1 MLISSFI
8 YAGTTILLA
17 CCCYLFVSDVAT
29 TTHHTLVDRLIW
41 QHARHLR
48 NSIRN
53 VAFLPLV
60 QLMLPLSIRRSL
72 VKLYERRIVHL
83 SGAALQNICLVLADT
98 QLITGASLLIVLR
111 LKTNSVS
118 RFDYCTV
125 TSLASMALVSYQ
137 AIFVIVADKAKDTP
151 LYMRLWRSL
160 WLLVLFVGV
169 GFTNTSIYS
178 KVFSEETHEKA
189 WCKPMATV
197 SLKDITDFA
206 LSRTIT
212 ANLIVE
218 NGALLWGLCSI
229 LSILFPGL
237 TNRRAAQAAIAWAHF
252 LLWWPARRKLQRRL
266 PTGFLRDASNF
277 CWLALAT
284 VALSIRE
291 VLFSHALTLLRV
303 IYMFASG
310 LQDILGL
317 RSYSISWCHGFEG
330 NWGFGQVLSLLL
342 LALPVSSFLDE
353 LWSMSPLCNGFI
365 CRTT

>member
-29 TTHHTLVDRLIW
+29 TSHHTLVDRLIW
-41 QHARHLR
+41 HHARHLR
-48 NSIRN
+48 KSIRN
-53 VAFLPLV
+53 VVLLPLV

-72 VKLYERRIVHL
+72 AKLYERRVVHL

-125 TSLASMALVSYQ
+125 TNLASMALVSYQ
-137 AIFVIVADKAKDTP
+137 AIFVIVADKAKATP
-151 LYMRLWRSL
+151 LYMRLWRPL

-169 GFTNTSIYS
+169 GFTVTSTYS
-178 KVFSEETHEKA
+178 KAFAEVPE

-197 SLKDITDFA
+197 SLKDITVFT
-206 LSRTIT
+206 LSKTIT
-212 ANLIVE
+212 ANLVVE

-229 LSILFPGL
+229 LSILLPGL
-237 TNRRAAQAAIAWAHF
+237 TNRRAAQAAIAWVHF

-277 CWLALAT
+277 CWLTLAT

-303 IYMFASG
+303 IYMFVSR
-310 LQDILGL
+310 LEDILSL
-317 RSYSISWCHGFEG
+317 RRYSMLWCSRFEG
-330 NWGFGQVLSLLL
+330 NWGFGHVLSLLL
-342 LALPVSSFLDE
+342 LALPVSSFLDD